1 MSYFFGHFTPP
12 TDRVWYIIHKVLKF
26 LNILVPTIWK
36 SGSKFLLSEISK
48 KTLEIMKFQADHWG
62 CQIVIFRSFFKF
74 FQLFSKFS
82 HIFPHFKTYCFR
94 WCEKHFF
101 EIFFIFWNWI
111 PVKKWWFLC
120 LENDFCTKKDFS
132 LIKHNNGIIIM
143 FNCIKT

>member
-26 LNILVPTIWK
+26 FNILVPTIWK

-74 FQLFSKFS
+74 FNFFQNFPTFSHILRPIVSDGVKNIFSKFS
-82 HIFPHFKTYCFR
+82 SYFGTGSPWKNDDFYVWKMIFVPKRTFPWLNTTM
-94 WCEKHFF
+94 
-101 EIFFIFWNWI
+101 
-111 PVKKWWFLC
+111 V
-120 LENDFCTKKDFS
+120 
-132 LIKHNNGIIIM
+132 
-143 FNCIKT
+143 